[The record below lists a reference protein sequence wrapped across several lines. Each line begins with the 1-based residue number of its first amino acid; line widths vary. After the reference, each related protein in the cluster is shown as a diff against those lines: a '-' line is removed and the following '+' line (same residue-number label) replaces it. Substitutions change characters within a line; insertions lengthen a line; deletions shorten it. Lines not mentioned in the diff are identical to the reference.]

1 MVVRIRQSL
10 TPCRAALIV
19 AVSMVSCRE
28 SARPAIAVKFD
39 NQHALG
45 ISRHLHGAIGAEG
58 QLDGLASDTPWFASL
73 YS

>member
-1 MVVRIRQSL
+1 MVL
-10 TPCRAALIV
+10 
-19 AVSMVSCRE
+19 CRE